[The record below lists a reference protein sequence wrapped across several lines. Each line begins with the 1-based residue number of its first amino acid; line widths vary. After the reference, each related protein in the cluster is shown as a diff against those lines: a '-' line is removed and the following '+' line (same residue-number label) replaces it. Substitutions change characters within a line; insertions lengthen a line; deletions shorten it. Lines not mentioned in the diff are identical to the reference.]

1 MRKDL
6 TVECFYSRVSVLIR
20 VSDSRLMGVLSLQ
33 VLPNCVVSQGPF
45 LEPDYAR
52 VVDKSYFWSPVNP
65 PFLVRTLALFG
76 RYMLTIYPR
85 KLRPWYVPSHVKLAT
100 GAPLTIPKIS
110 SWTAHTSSYHYGIRP
125 DRKNLIGYDHYPTM
139 THKQLCSVSA

>member
-6 TVECFYSRVSVLIR
+6 TVECFHSRVSVLIR

-33 VLPNCVVSQGPF
+33 VLPNCVVSQEPL

-65 PFLVRTLALFG
+65 PFLV
-76 RYMLTIYPR
+76 
-85 KLRPWYVPSHVKLAT
+85 
-100 GAPLTIPKIS
+100 
-110 SWTAHTSSYHYGIRP
+110 
-125 DRKNLIGYDHYPTM
+125 
-139 THKQLCSVSA
+139 